1 MRGLRQAA
9 LRTTLWAQVE
19 TWGPRLISMAVFL
32 LMARLLLPDAF
43 GVVALAQVYTIVMQA
58 LCESGIPAALIQCPV
73 LEEGH
78 KDSAFWAN
86 QAVGVALGLLTL
98 ALAQPLAAL
107 WRAALGTGPAL
118 LCGHACVVFTHCRPA
133 CAGAARVAL
142 PSR

>member
-1 MRGLRQAA
+1 
-9 LRTTLWAQVE
+9 
-19 TWGPRLISMAVFL
+19 MAVFL
-32 LMARLLLPDAF
+32 LMARLLLPAAF

-107 WRAALGTGPAL
+107 YGEPRLAPVLRCYAVTPVLYSLTVVQLALAQRELRYRDLAARKTIGAL
-118 LCGHACVVFTHCRPA
+118 
-133 CAGAARVAL
+133 AGAWPVQRWL
-142 PSR
+142 